1 MEEEMTSQHDGKA
14 EIRALIEQRAAALR
28 RKDARG
34 FVAGQSAD
42 YALYSLYTMG
52 SPLAADQASAEDVG
66 AWFAGWDGP
75 IGYEVRD
82 LDIAA
87 AGDVAFCHGFARMSG
102 TKTDGETVDLWFRL
116 TLGLRRT
123 AEGWVIVHEHE
134 SVPFYMD
141 GSLKAAVDLKP

>member
-1 MEEEMTSQHDGKA
+1 MTGQHDSES
-14 EIRALIEQRAAALR
+14 EIRALIEERAAALR
-28 RKDARG
+28 RKDAEG
-34 FVAGQSAD
+34 FVARQAAD
-42 YALYSLYTMG
+42 YALFSLYSMG
-52 SPLAADQASAEDVG
+52 SPLAADQASVEDVDG
-66 AWFAGWDGP
+66 WFATWYGP

-87 AGDVAFCHGFARMSG
+87 GGDVAFCHGFARMSG

-123 AEGWVIVHEHE
+123 TEGWTIVHEHE

-141 GSLKAAVDLKP
+141 GSLRAAVDLKP

>member
-1 MEEEMTSQHDGKA
+1 MEEDMTSQHDSEAG
-14 EIRALIEQRAAALR
+14 IRALIEERAATLR

-34 FVAGQSAD
+34 FVACQSVD
-42 YALYSLYTMG
+42 YALYSLYSMG
-52 SPLAADQASAEDVG
+52 SPLAADQASVEDVDG
-66 AWFAGWDGP
+66 WFAGWDGP

-87 AGDVAFCHGFARMSG
+87 DGDVAFCHGFARMSG
-102 TKTDGETVDLWFRL
+102 TKTDGEVVDLWFRL

-123 AEGWVIVHEHE
+123 ADGWTIVHEHE

-141 GSLKAAVDLKP
+141 GSLRAAVDLKP

>member
-1 MEEEMTSQHDGKA
+1 MTSQHDSKV
-14 EIRALIEQRAAALR
+14 EVRAVIEERAAALR
-28 RKDARG
+28 RKDAKG
-34 FVAGQSAD
+34 FVARQAAD
-42 YALYSLYTMG
+42 YGLYSLYSMG
-52 SPLAADQASAEDVG
+52 SPLAADQANVEDVE
-66 AWFAGWDGP
+66 AWFASWQGQ

-87 AGDVAFCHGFARMSG
+87 DGDVAFCHGFARMSG